1 MEQKRE
7 KFSSS
12 LTVFLA
18 TLSSAVGLGNIW
30 MFPYIT
36 GENGG
41 AAFIIIYLICVA
53 LVGLPVLISEFVIGR
68 GTRRNVYGAIS
79 KITDKKGFKVI
90 GIFAILATY
99 CMLFFYTV
107 VVGWVYSYVFK
118 AVTGALKG
126 VTLESAS
133 NIFYNTSVGPISPIV
148 WQLIALLV
156 GGTILVLGVKGG
168 IEKLTKTLMPVLI
181 VLLVVCAFR
190 SLTLPGAMEGV
201 HFLIKPDF
209 SKVNIGVVL
218 SALGLAFFKLS
229 VGTGTMITYSSYYND
244 DNNLIGTAGKVAI
257 SDTLVSLIAGLA
269 IFPAVFSFGLEPSSG
284 PGLLFNTVPLIFAK
298 MPGGWILVIMFFALT
313 AMAATMAMISLL
325 EVLTAFFTE
334 ELKMERKRAIILNI
348 IIIVGVGSLA
358 ALSGNINGVLG
369 DKLIFGLT
377 FFDFFDAIVSKI
389 FLPINGLLI
398 ILLTGYFINKKYL
411 IDQLSNNGIL
421 KNEAIVKALIFIM
434 KYIAPILIIV
444 VFLKSFI

>member
-53 LVGLPVLISEFVIGR
+53 LVGLPVLISEFIIGR

-90 GIFAILATY
+90 GVFAILATY
-99 CMLFFYTV
+99 FMLFFYTV

-133 NIFYNTSVGPISPIV
+133 TIFYNTSLGPISPIV

-181 VLLVVCAFR
+181 ILLVVCAFR
-190 SLTLPGAMEGV
+190 SLTLPGAMAGMN
-201 HFLIKPDF
+201 FLIKPDF
-209 SKVNIGVVL
+209 SKVHIGVVL

-229 VGTGTMITYSSYYND
+229 VGTGTMITYSSYYTD

-325 EVLTAFFTE
+325 EVLTIFFTE

-348 IIIVGVGSLA
+348 IIIIGIGSLA
-358 ALSGNINGVLG
+358 ALSGNADGLLG

-377 FFDFFDAIVSKI
+377 FFDFCDAIVSKI
-389 FLPINGLLI
+389 LLPINGLLI
-398 ILLTGYFINKKYL
+398 ILLTGYVANKKYL
-411 IDQLSNNGIL
+411 TDQLSNNGIL
-421 KNEAIVKALIFIM
+421 NNEAIVKALIFIM
-434 KYIAPILIIV
+434 KYIAPILIII

>member
-99 CMLFFYTV
+99 FMLFFYTV

-133 NIFYNTSVGPISPIV
+133 NIFYNTSVGPIAPII
-148 WQLIALLV
+148 WQLIALSV
-156 GGTILVLGVKGG
+156 GGIILVLGVKGG

-181 VLLVVCAFR
+181 LLLLVCAFR
-190 SLTLPGAMEGV
+190 SLTLSNAIEGV
-201 HFLIKPDF
+201 NFLIKPDF
-209 SKVNIGVVL
+209 SKVHIGVVL

-229 VGTGTMITYSSYYND
+229 VGSGAMITYSSYYTD

-313 AMAATMAMISLL
+313 AMAATMAMLSLL
-325 EVLTAFFTE
+325 EVLIAFFTE
-334 ELKMERKRAIILNI
+334 ELKIERKRAIILNI
-348 IIIVGVGSLA
+348 IILLGIGSLA
-358 ALSGNINGVLG
+358 ALSGNAEGVLG
-369 DKLIFGLT
+369 DKLILGLS
-377 FFDFFDAIVSKI
+377 FFDLCDVLVSKI

-398 ILLTGYFINKKYL
+398 ILLAGYFINKKYL

-421 KNEAIVKALIFIM
+421 KNEAIVKALIFII

>member
-12 LTVFLA
+12 LAVFLA

-53 LVGLPVLISEFVIGR
+53 LVGLPVLISEFIIGR
-68 GTRRNVYGAIS
+68 GTRRNVHGAIS
-79 KITDKKGFKVI
+79 KITNKNRFKIISV
-90 GIFAILATY
+90 FAILATY
-99 CMLFFYTV
+99 FMLSFYTV
-107 VVGWVYSYVFK
+107 VVGWVYSYLYK
-118 AVTGALKG
+118 AVIGALKG
-126 VTLESAS
+126 VTSETTSIL
-133 NIFYNTSVGPISPIV
+133 FYNTSVGPIAPII
-148 WQLIALLV
+148 WQMIALLV

-181 VLLVVCAFR
+181 LLLGICAFR
-190 SLTLPGAMEGV
+190 SLTLAGAMEGIN
-201 HFLIKPDF
+201 FLIKPDF
-209 SKVNIGVVL
+209 SKVHIGVVL

-229 VGTGTMITYSSYYND
+229 VGSGAMITYSSYYTD

-257 SDTLVSLIAGLA
+257 SDTLVSLTAGLA
-269 IFPAVFSFGLEPSSG
+269 IFPAAFSFGLEPSSG

-298 MPGGWILVIMFFALT
+298 MPGGWVLSIIFFVLA
-313 AMAATMAMISLL
+313 AMAATMSMISLL
-325 EVLTAFFTE
+325 EVLIVVFTE
-334 ELKMERKRAIILNI
+334 ELKMERKKAIIMNVI
-348 IIIVGVGSLA
+348 IIALVGSLA
-358 ALSGNINGVLG
+358 ALSGNPNGILG
-369 DKLIFGLT
+369 NKLVFGLT
-377 FFDFFDAIVSKI
+377 FFDLFDTLVSKI
-389 FLPINGLLI
+389 LLPINGLLI

-411 IDQLSNNGIL
+411 TDQLSNNGIL
-421 KNEAIVKALIFIM
+421 NNELTIKTLIFIM
-434 KYIAPILIIV
+434 KYISPILIII

>member
-99 CMLFFYTV
+99 FMLFFYTV

-118 AVTGALKG
+118 AVTGSLKG

-133 NIFYNTSVGPISPIV
+133 NIFYNTSVGPIAPII
-148 WQLIALLV
+148 WQLIALSV
-156 GGTILVLGVKGG
+156 GGIILVLGVKGG

-181 VLLVVCAFR
+181 LLLLVCAFR
-190 SLTLPGAMEGV
+190 SLTLSNAIEGV
-201 HFLIKPDF
+201 NFLIKPDF
-209 SKVNIGVVL
+209 SKVHIGVVL

-229 VGTGTMITYSSYYND
+229 VGSGAMITYSSYYTD

-313 AMAATMAMISLL
+313 AMAATMAMLSLL
-325 EVLTAFFTE
+325 EVLIAFFTE
-334 ELKMERKRAIILNI
+334 ELKIERKRAIILNI
-348 IIIVGVGSLA
+348 IILLGIGSLA
-358 ALSGNINGVLG
+358 ALSGNAEGVLG
-369 DKLIFGLT
+369 DKLILGLS
-377 FFDFFDAIVSKI
+377 FFDLCDVLVSKI

-398 ILLTGYFINKKYL
+398 ILLAGYFINKKYL

-421 KNEAIVKALIFIM
+421 KNEAIVKALIFII
-434 KYIAPILIIV
+434 KYISPILIIV